1 MPVCRLHPDLE
12 DAMGSTR
19 RTFLKGAGALALAGA
34 VARRAAA
41 EDAPAKAGPAKA
53 GAGKGLTL
61 CNLTHG
67 GSPSLGV
74 RTSRG
79 ILDVRQAAKA
89 RRLAAPATTDEVLR
103 GVETKNLLALVA
115 EAEAGGKSTL
125 VAEKEARFGPAVASP
140 GKIVMM
146 GLNYRRHIAEI
157 KAPTPT
163 SPMFFNKYNCSLNH
177 HRGTIRLPIRVAKEF
192 DYEVELV
199 VVIGKQARDLEP
211 GEALKAVWGYC
222 TGNDFTARDLQ
233 RKTSQFMLGKTPDGF
248 APLGPWLVSADQV
261 PDPQDLKLECSVNGQ
276 VRQSSNTGDM
286 IYSCADLV
294 SYASKHF
301 TLEPGDI
308 IFTGTPEGV
317 IAGKPEAERV
327 WLKAGDHLSC
337 EVGNLGRLEFD
348 LV

>member
-1 MPVCRLHPDLE
+1 MS
-12 DAMGSTR
+12 STR
-19 RTFLKGAGALALAGA
+19 RTFLKSAGA
-34 VARRAAA
+34 VALASAVARPAAA
-41 EDAPAKAGPAKA
+41 EERAPAKGGAAPP

-61 CNLTHG
+61 CNLAHH

-74 RTSRG
+74 RTSKG
-79 ILDVRQAAKA
+79 ILDVHQAARA
-89 RRLAAPATTDEVLR
+89 RRLAVPATTDQFLR
-103 GVETKNLLALVA
+103 GVETANVARLVA
-115 EAEAGGKSTL
+115 EAEAGKKSAL
-125 VAEKEARFGPAVASP
+125 VAEKDARFGPAVTDP
-140 GKIVMM
+140 RKIIMM
-146 GLNYRRHIAEI
+146 GLNYRRHIAEV

-163 SPMFFNKYNCSLNH
+163 SPMFFNKYTCALNSH
-177 HRGTIRLPIRVAKEF
+177 CGTVRLPTRVAKEF

-199 VVIGKQARDLEP
+199 VVIGAAARDLEP
-211 GEALKAVWGYC
+211 GQALQAVWGYC

-261 PDPQDLKLECSVNGQ
+261 PDPQNLKLECSVNGQ
-276 VRQSSNTGDM
+276 LRQSSNTSDM

-294 SYASKHF
+294 SYASRHF

-317 IAGKPEAERV
+317 IAGKPEGERV

-337 EVGNLGRLEFD
+337 QVGNLGRLEFD
-348 LV
+348 LA

>member
-1 MPVCRLHPDLE
+1 M
-12 DAMGSTR
+12 ASTR
-19 RTFLKGAGALALAGA
+19 RTFLKSAGA
-34 VARRAAA
+34 VALASAVARRVAAQEPA
-41 EDAPAKAGPAKA
+41 RGGSAPP
-53 GAGKGLTL
+53 GAGRGLTL
-61 CNLTHG
+61 CNLAQG
-67 GSPSLGV
+67 GSWSLGV
-74 RTSRG
+74 RTSKG

-89 RRLAAPATTDEVLR
+89 RGLAVPATTDQALR
-103 GVETKNLLALVA
+103 GVETANLLALAA
-115 EAEAGGKSTL
+115 EAEAGKQRAL
-125 VAEKEARFGPAVASP
+125 VAEKEARFGPAVTSP
-140 GKIVMM
+140 EKIIMM
-146 GLNYRRHIAEI
+146 GLNYRRHIAEV

-163 SPMFFNKYNCSLNH
+163 SPMFFNKYNSTLNF
-177 HRGTIRLPIRVAKEF
+177 HRGTVRLPTTVAKEF

-199 VVIGKQARDLEP
+199 VVIGREARDLEAAQ
-211 GEALKAVWGYC
+211 ALQAVWGYC

-261 PDPQDLKLECSVNGQ
+261 PDPQNLKLECSVNGQ

-301 TLEPGDI
+301 TLKPGDI

-327 WLKAGDHLSC
+327 WLKAGDHIAC

>member
-1 MPVCRLHPDLE
+1 M
-12 DAMGSTR
+12 ASTR
-19 RTFLKGAGALALAGA
+19 RTFLKGAGAVALASA
-34 VARRAAA
+34 VARRAVA
-41 EDAPAKAGPAKA
+41 EERAPAKG
-53 GAGKGLTL
+53 GAAPPGAVTGLTL
-61 CNLTHG
+61 CNLAHG

-74 RTSRG
+74 RTPKG
-79 ILDVRQAAKA
+79 ILDVRRAAKA
-89 RRLAAPATTDEVLR
+89 RRLAVPATTDEVLR
-103 GVETKNLLALVA
+103 GVGTANLLALVS
-115 EAEAGGKSTL
+115 EAGKASAL
-125 VAEKEARFGPAVASP
+125 VAEKDARFAPAVTSP
-140 GKIVMM
+140 GKIIMM
-146 GLNYRRHIAEI
+146 GLNYRRHIAEV

-163 SPMFFNKYNCSLNH
+163 SPMFFNKYNCALNV
-177 HRGTIRLPIRVAKEF
+177 HRGTIRLPTQVAKEF

-199 VVIGKQARDLEP
+199 VVIGAKARDLEP
-211 GEALKAVWGYC
+211 AQALQAVWGYC

-261 PDPQDLKLECSVNGQ
+261 PDPQNLKLECSVNGQ

-327 WLKAGDHLSC
+327 WLKAGDHIAC